1 MQTMYKAN
9 DTPINLL
16 QDTDIIVI
24 ECNLKQGESLI
35 DSRLKD
41 CKFIICNFFL
51 ESWSMNVIS
60 MDGYSLNSYDDK
72 SCGVVYIQSK
82 GTVKFQYSSDTR
94 SILNKIIGIK

>member
-1 MQTMYKAN
+1 MQTMYKA
-9 DTPINLL
+9 DGTPINLL
-16 QDTDIIVI
+16 QDSDIIVI

-41 CKFIICNFFL
+41 CKFIICNFFF

>member
-1 MQTMYKAN
+1 MKTFYTAN

-16 QDTDIIVI
+16 QDSDIIVI

-72 SCGVVYIQSK
+72 SCGLIYTKSN
-82 GTVKFQYSSDTR
+82 GNVKFQYSSDTR
-94 SILNKIIGIK
+94 SILNRIIGIK